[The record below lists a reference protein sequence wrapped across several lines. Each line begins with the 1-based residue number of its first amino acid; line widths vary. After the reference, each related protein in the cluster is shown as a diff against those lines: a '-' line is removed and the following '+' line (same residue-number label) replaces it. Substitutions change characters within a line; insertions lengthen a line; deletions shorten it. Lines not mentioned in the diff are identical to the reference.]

1 MPGLRERKKQQTR
14 EAIIR
19 AAFRLFRKRGFDA
32 TTIADIAEVADI
44 SPRTFFSYFESKEA
58 VVFHDFDE
66 VREGLAAHLQ
76 RREPG
81 ETTFDALRAW
91 VDKWVQNADVQ
102 SREHVARRELIRKT
116 PALRA
121 HDDANHGVFERLV
134 AENVAADL
142 GVPAD
147 SLRPRMVA
155 AAAVAALSALGE
167 VDAGEIADEP
177 MAVVDEAV
185 AFLQGGLGA
194 LQRKRPR
201 R

>member
-1 MPGLRERKKQQTR
+1 MTGLRERKKQQTR

-19 AAFRLFRKRGFDA
+19 AAFRLFRKRGFEA
-32 TTIADIAEVADI
+32 TTIVEIAEAADI
-44 SPRTFFSYFESKEA
+44 SPRTFFAYFDSKEA

-66 VREGLAAHLQ
+66 VREGFAAHLQ

-91 VDKWVQNADVQ
+91 VNDWVQ
-102 SREHVARRELIRKT
+102 SRVIEKRDEVARRELIQAT

-142 GVPAD
+142 GVPRD

-155 AAAVAALSALGE
+155 AAAVAALSSLRDVEPAE
-167 VDAGEIADEP
+167 VPEDP
-177 MAVVDEAV
+177 MAVLDEAI

-194 LQRKRPR
+194 LRKKRAR

>member
-19 AAFRLFRKRGFDA
+19 AAFRLFRKRGFEA
-32 TTIADIAEVADI
+32 TTIAEIAAAADI

-76 RREPG
+76 RRQRG

-91 VDKWVQNADVQ
+91 VDDWVKAADVQ
-102 SREHVARRELIRKT
+102 RHEETARRALIRKT

-121 HDDANHGVFERLV
+121 HDDANHAVVERLV

-142 GVPAD
+142 AVPPD

-155 AAAVAALSALGE
+155 ALAE
-167 VDAGEIADEP
+167 MYPGEIPDEP
-177 MAVVDEAV
+177 MSIVDEAI

-194 LQRKRPR
+194 LQRKRTR